1 MTKNIQIKAKGKT
14 NSVGL
19 LKEFSQKV
27 RTSGVI
33 PRLKSIRYEERKPSA
48 FRRKAEALRKIEKTE
63 KKDRAYKLGKK
74 ITK

>member
-27 RTSGVI
+27 RTAGFI
-33 PRLKSIRYEERKPSA
+33 NKLKSTRYEERKPSY
-48 FRRKAEALRKIEKTE
+48 FKRKSEALRKIEKNE
-63 KKDRAYKLGKK
+63 KRQRAYKLGKK
-74 ITK
+74 I